1 MKKICH
7 VTTVHPSKDVRIFHK
22 ECVSLANAGF
32 DVTLLVLNSDSDI
45 CDGVKILGV
54 NHPFKG
60 RIDRILNAP
69 KIALK
74 YALEVNA
81 DIYHFHDPEFLR
93 VALDLKR
100 KGKKVIYDVHEDV
113 PRQIL
118 AKYWIPSIFRKIIS
132 LFFEKFENRVA
143 SKLDYL
149 ITATPFIRDR
159 FLRINKHTK
168 DINNYPKIEEFD
180 MNIEASFDS
189 KNVCYIGGIEK
200 VRGIEEIVNALSF
213 IDAKL
218 LLAGKFSNTIL
229 EETIKN
235 NVNWNKVD
243 FVGFLDRNGINE
255 LLKKSMAGLVTLH
268 PIINYIDSLPVK
280 MFEYMAT
287 GIPVIASNFPLWKN
301 IIDEVQCGTTIDP
314 LSPKAI
320 SEAIDFYIKNPTIA
334 KQHGANG
341 KKAIIKKYNWGIE
354 EKKLIEIYKSL

>member
-132 LFFEKFENRVA
+132 LFFE
-143 SKLDYL
+143 
-149 ITATPFIRDR
+149 
-159 FLRINKHTK
+159 NKHTK